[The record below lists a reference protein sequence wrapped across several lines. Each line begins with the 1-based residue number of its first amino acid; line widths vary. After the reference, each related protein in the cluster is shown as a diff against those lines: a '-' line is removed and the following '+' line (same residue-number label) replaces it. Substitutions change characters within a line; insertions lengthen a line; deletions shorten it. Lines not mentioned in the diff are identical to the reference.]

1 VKLVSPHELGKAT
14 SKAMPV
20 TYIDHANTYIKQLVA
35 SQMLFHWPNG
45 SVEDFRCIN
54 LLSISFYFC
63 AGPMN
68 VNGRNYSQVLASQ
81 AIRVAFEDHV
91 AAHNSELSNNQSHD
105 LVSLA
110 SRV

>member
-1 VKLVSPHELGKAT
+1 MKLVSPHALGKAT

-54 LLSISFYFC
+54 LLTISFYFC

-105 LVSLA
+105 LVSLP
-110 SRV
+110 SWV